1 MKKYIEVQICILVWW
16 NLMAG
21 YLIQENQKKKKNYK
35 MRPNKAGKE
44 ADLKGFS
51 SQSPSLYV
59 QMKSPLA

>member
-1 MKKYIEVQICILVWW
+1 MKSNGRLSNSRKPK
-16 NLMAG
+16 
-21 YLIQENQKKKKNYK
+21 KKKKNYK